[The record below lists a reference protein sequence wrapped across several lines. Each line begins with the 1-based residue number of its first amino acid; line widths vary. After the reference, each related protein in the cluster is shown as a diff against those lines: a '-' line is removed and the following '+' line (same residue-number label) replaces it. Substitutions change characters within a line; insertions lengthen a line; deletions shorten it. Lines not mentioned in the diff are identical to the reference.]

1 MAWFQAQELLPDAL
15 QFLPSTKER
24 EPDSAIRLIHVE
36 TLLLLCTTFWGREY
50 LRAHGV
56 YEVVRALHED
66 EKNEEVSE
74 HVERLV
80 NYLKREETHET
91 KKDGEAAK
99 EEEDEDDLIV
109 EV

>member
-1 MAWFQAQELLPDAL
+1 M
-15 QFLPSTKER
+15 
-24 EPDSAIRLIHVE
+24 
-36 TLLLLCTTFWGREY
+36 
-50 LRAHGV
+50 
-56 YEVVRALHED
+56 HED

-91 KKDGEAAK
+91 KKDGEAQ
-99 EEEDEDDLIV
+99 EEAEDEDDLIV